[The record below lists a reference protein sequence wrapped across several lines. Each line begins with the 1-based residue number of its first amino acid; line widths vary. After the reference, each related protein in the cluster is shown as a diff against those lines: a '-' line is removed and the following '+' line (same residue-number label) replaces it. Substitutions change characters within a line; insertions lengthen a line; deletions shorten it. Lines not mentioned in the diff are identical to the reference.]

1 MQRRFAAFNLIV
13 LLFTLSF
20 TSSAFAI
27 LTPEIPGSI
36 EPGVIGKY
44 ITNQPP
50 PFQPTTPQTT
60 SVKPPEEKKSALGA
74 EAAKIKMTLNKIIIE
89 GNHVYS
95 KKELEALYK
104 DKLGKSIT
112 VADLEGIVQSITNY
126 YRNNGYILTRAI
138 LPPQHI
144 ANGVVHVRIIEG
156 YIADVRVQG
165 NPKRTKYLLQKY
177 MDNVKDSK
185 PLHVDDLQYYLRV
198 SNEIPGLSAK
208 AVLEPAKE
216 NVGASD
222 VNIVAEQKTGSAY
235 FSYDNYG
242 TLFLGPNQLTGNVT
256 ANSIFQSGDSTRLT
270 LLNTTKPQNLRYG
283 DIAHEIPL
291 GNKGFRATVGVNNSI
306 TRPGFTLTPIKLSGD
321 AVNFYFNVQ
330 QPIIREADQ
339 NLTVNG
345 AINYVDSGTNTF
357 EQTLYNDH
365 LRSAQIGFTYDVR
378 DSWLGSNN
386 MGAVIEHGF
395 PWAGAST
402 DPWSLSVS
410 RFGADALYTK
420 ISGSVGRLQRFTS
433 TSRYSAYVFTT
444 GQYSFNPLLATEQ
457 FAFGGS
463 QLGRGYD
470 PAEIIGDR
478 GAGGTFELRA
488 DASPEWYI
496 LNSFQAYAFY
506 DVGVIWNKRKII
518 GVKQKQSATSTGLG
532 VRFNFMKNL
541 SGNLMISQ
549 PLTKEIFAQSL
560 KGEGRDLRG
569 QFSIVAFV

>member
-1 MQRRFAAFNLIV
+1 MQKRFAIFYVIIS
-13 LLFTLSF
+13 LFILFF

-44 ITNQPP
+44 LTNQQPQ
-50 PFQPTTPQTT
+50 FQPAKPQTAT
-60 SVKPPEEKKSALGA
+60 VKPPEEKKSALGA
-74 EAAKIKMTLNKIIIE
+74 EAAKIKMTLNKIVLE

-95 KKELEALYK
+95 DKEIEALYK
-104 DKLGKSIT
+104 DKLGKTIT
-112 VADLEGIVQSITNY
+112 VADLENIVQSITNY

-144 ANGVVHVRIIEG
+144 SNGVVNVRIIEG
-156 YIADVRVQG
+156 YINDVRVQG
-165 NPKRTKYLLQKY
+165 NPKRAKYLLQKY
-177 MDNVKDSK
+177 MDNVKDSR
-185 PLHVDDLQYYLRV
+185 PLQVDDLQYYLRI
-198 SNEIPGLSAK
+198 SNEIPGMNAK
-208 AVLEPAKE
+208 AVLEPAKQ

-222 VNIVAEQKTGSAY
+222 VNVVAEQKTGSAY

-256 ANSIFQSGDSTRLT
+256 ANSIFQSGDTTRLT
-270 LLNTTKPQNLRYG
+270 LLNTTKPQDLRYG
-283 DIAHEIPL
+283 DIAHEIPM
-291 GNKGFRATVGVNNSI
+291 GDQGFRATIGVNNSI
-306 TRPGFTLTPIKLSGD
+306 THPGFTLTPLKLEGD
-321 AVNFYFNVQ
+321 AVNFYALFQ
-330 QPIIREADQ
+330 HPIIRESDQ
-339 NLTVNG
+339 NFTVNG
-345 AINYVDSGTNTF
+345 AFNYVDSGTDTF

-365 LRSAQIGFTYDVR
+365 IRSAQIGFAYDVR
-378 DSWLGSNN
+378 DSWLGSNT

-402 DPWSLSVS
+402 NPWSLSVS
-410 RFGADALYTK
+410 RFGADGLFTK
-420 ISGSVGRLQRFTS
+420 VSGSVGRLQRFTS
-433 TSRYSAYVFTT
+433 TSRYSAYIYTV

-478 GAGGTFELRA
+478 GAAGTLELRA

-506 DVGVIWNKRKII
+506 DVGVIWNKRKIV
-518 GVKQKQSATSTGLG
+518 GVKQKQSATSTGFG

-541 SGNLMISQ
+541 SGNFMFSQ

-569 QFSIVAFV
+569 QFSLVAFV